1 MIMRLMKEDN
11 WERAARAA
19 IHNITLIDK
28 NSEFLR
34 QMRAMLSWDSRPF
47 GGQSRCT

>member
-1 MIMRLMKEDN
+1 MKEEY
-11 WERAARAA
+11 WERVA